1 MCAARRHQETPS
13 REMRSGHARVWGGV
27 LPVLILI
34 AAVGLPRILELD
46 RFITADE
53 PIWVRRSASFYSDL
67 LQGDFANTFKTEHPG
82 VTVMW
87 AGSAGILS
95 LQLITPEAGQSGLTS
110 DGRTVTVQNQVYK
123 IVDVL
128 AAGRL
133 FMVLANTVAIALAFV
148 YARQLLS
155 PLAAFVGTLLIA
167 FDPFHV
173 AHSRFLHLDALTGSL
188 LLLAFLA
195 FLSYLH
201 RRRLSALL
209 VSGIALGLAGLT
221 RSTAVFAVPAII
233 LVATLDGWNRRS
245 GNSRTELLAV
255 AWQSIWP
262 LLVLGIVAVATI
274 LALWP
279 AMWVDPIG
287 TMAKV
292 VEPAL
297 SHAAG
302 GHENRLFFNGQI
314 YPDGKI
320 DLFSFYPIT
329 YLWRSTP
336 VVLAGLLLAGIGFV
350 LKRRPLGRSRAR
362 HTVVGLM
369 IFAVV
374 FLLLQ
379 SLGTKKFDRYL
390 LPVYAALDLVA
401 ATGYVVIVRVLE
413 AGRLRL
419 LRRYAAPLLLA
430 TVVAVQA
437 AGTLSTF
444 PYYLSYYNPLMGGS
458 RKAHETMLIG
468 WGEGL
473 DQATEYLTELS
484 NRHTLVPASWYFDVF
499 AQSFWGP
506 ALPIPLEHDISDAEL
521 QYLLDADYAVI
532 YIHQWQRQM
541 PKQLLDVLA
550 ERTPVH
556 SIWIDGLEYVRVY
569 NLQAP
574 PPPPEPSQMV
584 QEGNLGDMARLVGYD
599 LPLPLQVKAGATL
612 PLVLTWECIGTFEA
626 DYTVFVH
633 LVGDDRRPVAQ
644 TDSQPLGGAYATT
657 RWHVGERLADPYQ
670 LEIPPDLPAGE
681 YELLVGMYLLS
692 SGERLP
698 LLSAGG
704 QAVGDSISLGRVE
717 IEEP

>member
-1 MCAARRHQETPS
+1 
-13 REMRSGHARVWGGV
+13 
-27 LPVLILI
+27 LILVV
-34 AAVGLPRILELD
+34 AVGLPRLLELD

-53 PIWVRRSASFYSDL
+53 PTWVRHSASFYSDL
-67 LQGDFANTFKTEHPG
+67 VQGDFANTFKLEHPG

-95 LQLITPEAGQSGLTS
+95 LQLILPEARQSELNS
-110 DGRTVTVQNQVYK
+110 DGRVVTVQNQVYK

-128 AAGRL
+128 VAARL
-133 FMVLANTVAIALAFV
+133 FMVLANTLAIVLAFV
-148 YARQLLS
+148 YARELLS
-155 PLAAFVGTLLIA
+155 PLVAFAGTLLIA

-188 LLLAFLA
+188 LLLALLA
-195 FLSYLH
+195 FLSYLQ

-233 LVATLDGWNRRS
+233 LVAMLDGWTRRS
-245 GNSRTELLAV
+245 GNSRTDLLAV
-255 AWQSIWP
+255 AWQLVWP
-262 LLVLGIVAVATI
+262 LLVLGVVAFATI

-287 TMAKV
+287 TLSKV

-302 GHENRLFFNGQI
+302 GHENRLFFNGRI

-336 VVLAGLLLAGIGFV
+336 VVLAGLLVAGAGFV
-350 LKRRPLGRSRAR
+350 LKRRPLERFRAR
-362 HTVVGLM
+362 QAVVGLV
-369 IFAVV
+369 IFAVA

-379 SLGTKKFDRYL
+379 SLGAKKFDRYL
-390 LPVYAALDLVA
+390 LPAYAALDLVA
-401 ATGYVVIVRVLE
+401 AAGYVAIARALE
-413 AGRLRL
+413 AGRFRL
-419 LRRYAAPLLLA
+419 LKRYAAPLLLV
-430 TVVAVQA
+430 TVVVVQA

-458 RKAHETMLIG
+458 RKAPETMLIG

-473 DQATEYLTELS
+473 DQAAEYLTGLS
-484 NRHTLVPASWYFDVF
+484 NKHALVPASWYMDVF

-506 ALPIPLEHDISDAEL
+506 ALPIPLEFDISEAEL
-521 QYLLDADYAVI
+521 EYLLNADYAVI
-532 YIHQWQRQM
+532 YIHQWQREM
-541 PKQLLDVLA
+541 PKQLLNVLV

-556 SIWIDGLEYVRVY
+556 SIWIDGLEYVRIY

-574 PPPPEPSQMV
+574 PRPPEPSQAV
-584 QEGNLGDMARLVGYD
+584 KEGNLGDMARLVGYD
-599 LPLPLQVKAGATL
+599 PPLPLQVKAGTTL
-612 PLVLTWECIGTFEA
+612 PLTLTWECVGTFEA

-633 LVGDDRRPVAQ
+633 LVGVDRRPVAQ
-644 TDSQPLGGAYATT
+644 ADSQPLGGAYTTT
-657 RWHVGERLADPYQ
+657 RWHVGERMADPYQ
-670 LEIPPDLPAGE
+670 LEIPPDLSPGE

-698 LLSAGG
+698 LLSSDG
-704 QAVGDSISLGRVE
+704 QVVGDSVSLGRVE
-717 IEEP
+717 IEGP